1 VIDAAAAL
9 DRTVALFQA
18 DLFPGADAATI
29 VRALTSTRVTVTADT
44 ASLGSP
50 TGRAALVGTV
60 STVARL
66 GAAVSIV
73 LPVTVA
79 NDRIPPLIAAR
90 VTLKS
95 ALDELLNSLITPPS
109 AGEADV
115 VISLSVPVDEDTI
128 CIGGDGFTA
137 RLAIGESAGGWSGR
151 EPYGAGLAAAA
162 AGAEVA
168 RHAMRHLASVVA
180 IAPHYRDKL
189 LPRPTVLSLPAFDTP
204 SGGVDL
210 GALDIVS
217 AGAVTHAVLFTLMR
231 VADLAAYI
239 RVIDDDIGEIHHLNR
254 YELLKVQGLDVP
266 KTILLE
272 SFSTPQLHIR
282 GIQTRFTDA
291 SDLRD
296 SLAPR
301 VLVGADNVQAR
312 QDAQSY
318 APGWLGVGATGH
330 LEIAVSEHEPGGPC
344 AACKHATAE
353 HHRHQR
359 FPTISFVSSLSGTL
373 LAYLTVRD
381 AVSPPTRREQISVLD
396 ALNLAGATLHIE
408 PVQPNP
414 LCPLRCIASARRLGA
429 IAHHSA

>member
-1 VIDAAAAL
+1 MIDAAAAL

-29 VRALTSTRVTVTADT
+29 VSALTSTRVIVIADA

-50 TGRAALVGTV
+50 AGRAALVGTL

-66 GAAVSIV
+66 GATVSLV
-73 LPVTVA
+73 LPATVT

-90 VTLKS
+90 VMLKS

-109 AGEADV
+109 TGEADV

-137 RLAIGESAGGWSGR
+137 RLAIGESAGGWNGY
-151 EPYGAGLAAAA
+151 EPYGAGLAAAG

-168 RHAMRHLASVVA
+168 RHAMRRLASVAA

-204 SGGVDL
+204 NDRAEL
-210 GALDIVS
+210 GSVDIVS

-231 VADLAAYI
+231 VADLTADI
-239 RVIDDDIGEIHHLNR
+239 RVIDDDISEIHHLNR
-254 YELLKVQGLDVP
+254 YELLTVQALGIP
-266 KTILLE
+266 KTTLLE
-272 SFSTPQLHIR
+272 SFSTPPLHIR
-282 GIQTRFTDA
+282 GMHARFTTA
-291 SDLRD
+291 SDLAD

-301 VLVGADNVQAR
+301 VLVGADNVKAR

-344 AACKHATAE
+344 AACKHASVE
-353 HHRHQR
+353 DHPHQR
-359 FPTISFVSSLSGTL
+359 FPTISFVSSLAGTL

-381 AVSPPTRREQISVLD
+381 AVSPPDHRQQISVLD

-408 PVQPNP
+408 AVQPNDR
-414 LCPLRCIASARRLGA
+414 CPLSCVASERRVGTV
-429 IAHHSA
+429 AHYLS